1 MARRWRSAKHQSTGK
16 KRIILVILFLFAF
29 SSLQTFI
36 YLERNLRP
44 PLMNVAAIR
53 VKQKAT
59 EAINTAI
66 TEKIAQGT
74 NFDKL
79 IDWKEDN
86 SGKITGFM
94 LNYAEHMKI
103 AGDTVNIVQSTLQQ
117 LKTIPEHIPLGL
129 AFNSAILAS
138 FGPNIPI
145 RFVPA
150 GAVKVDLNTRQKD
163 AGINMLLVEV
173 YIRIIAE
180 VTIIIP
186 FDTKP
191 EIVATEIPISYLL
204 VVGDV
209 PMYYFDGKGN
219 PVGESQPLPPNI
231 ALPDIIKEQENSE
244 LGADD

>member
-1 MARRWRSAKHQSTGK
+1 MLIVLIITQS
-16 KRIILVILFLFAF
+16 FLFV
-29 SSLQTFI
+29 
-36 YLERNLRP
+36 ERNLRD
-44 PLMNVAAIR
+44 PLMNVATIR

-59 EAINTAI
+59 EAINRAI
-66 TEKIAQGT
+66 TERIAQGT
-74 NFDKL
+74 NLDKL
-79 IDWKEDN
+79 IDWRLDN
-86 SGKITGFM
+86 NGKVSGFM

-103 AGDTVNIVQSTLQQ
+103 AGDTVTIVQNSLQQ
-117 LKTIPEHIPLGL
+117 MQDIPEHIPIGMALD
-129 AFNSAILAS
+129 SAIVAS
-138 FGPNIPI
+138 YGPSVPV

-150 GAVKVDLNTRQKD
+150 GAVKVDLNTRKTD

-191 EIVATEIPISYLL
+191 EVVETEIPISYLL

-219 PVGESQPLPPNI
+219 QVGAVEAVPPAVTLPS
-231 ALPDIIKEQENSE
+231 LHVK
-244 LGADD
+244 